1 MTSKAERFP
10 STKKWKI
17 VVVHIFTFLVWGVVS
32 SCLSQGLI
40 LCVQSVVSSLWKD
53 TLFKHQRS
61 QILLNFKFNS
71 NWLMLLVWNLAVS
84 LSVTWC
90 WSCYWRWVSFVQ
102 MRSELLGKPI
112 LFPSTF
118 LEHDESSVTI
128 HWLKLWLNR
137 VCWIIHLG
145 QGLTDH
151 MSL

>member
-10 STKKWKI
+10 STKKMKNSCR
-17 VVVHIFTFLVWGVVS
+17 HIFTFLVWGVVS

-40 LCVQSVVSSLWKD
+40 LCVQSIFSSLWKD

-61 QILLNFKFNS
+61 QVLLNFKFNS
-71 NWLMLLVWNLAVS
+71 NWLMLLVWNLVVS

-90 WSCYWRWVSFVQ
+90 WSFYWRWVSFVQ
-102 MRSELLGKPI
+102 TRSELLGKPI
-112 LFPSTF
+112 LFPSAF

-137 VCWIIHLG
+137 VGWIIHLG
-145 QGLTDH
+145 QGLTDR